1 MLQDKTMVNDALSSV
16 KSELTFYANT
26 ISECANPN
34 LRSTIQQ
41 IRNSCET
48 SQYDLYKLAQ
58 SKGFYKPA
66 TMAPD
71 SEVQQVKSQL
81 QGS

>member
-1 MLQDKTMVNDALSSV
+1 MIQEKVMVNDVLSGV

-26 ISECANPN
+26 IAECANPE

-41 IRNSCET
+41 IRNGCEA
-48 SQYDLYKLAQ
+48 SQYELYKLAQ
-58 SKGFYKPA
+58 AKGYYQPA

-71 SEVQQVKSQL
+71 NEVQQLKTQF
-81 QGS
+81 QGQ